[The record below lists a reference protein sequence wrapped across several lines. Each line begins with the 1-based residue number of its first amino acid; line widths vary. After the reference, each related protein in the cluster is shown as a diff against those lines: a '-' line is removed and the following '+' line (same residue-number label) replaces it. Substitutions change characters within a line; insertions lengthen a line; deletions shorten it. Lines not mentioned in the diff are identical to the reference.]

1 MIHDFNM
8 KWYFAFGDD
17 DDTSKDG
24 GGYNEDER
32 LERYSHT
39 VIFLKRLSRQK
50 KEIGKAEFFF

>member
-1 MIHDFNM
+1 MTQV
-8 KWYFAFGDD
+8 KC
-17 DDTSKDG
+17 KDG

-50 KEIGKAEFFF
+50 KDIEKAEFFF